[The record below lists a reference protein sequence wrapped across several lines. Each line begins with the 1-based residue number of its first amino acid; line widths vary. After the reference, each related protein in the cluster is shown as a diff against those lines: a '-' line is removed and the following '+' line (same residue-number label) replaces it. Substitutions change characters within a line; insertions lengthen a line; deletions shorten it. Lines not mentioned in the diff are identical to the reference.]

1 MDTKQFNELKSLILK
16 LSEQVAYL
24 VEEKQS
30 ELISRRAV
38 IKMLQITEN
47 TYQRYLNKN
56 LFTQIKIGGKAYVK
70 RKEIESLIAQGKI

>member
-1 MDTKQFNELKSLILK
+1 MDTKQIIELKSLILK

-30 ELISRRAV
+30 ELISRRTV

-47 TYQRYLNKN
+47 TYQRYLNNN